1 MRIDPKFKR
10 QLATGV
16 VSSIGR
22 FVEMAMEAHMPQ
34 FPAVLKQQL
43 IPQVPTYGELLVLSI
58 PLATWIPKEARVPNT
73 KKRDYALGASLY
85 VLPELVKET
94 GCRIAATRVGRVGDS
109 HRAASP
115 YVTKAERMPFQ
126 TDIGY

>member
-1 MRIDPKFKR
+1 MDPKFNR
-10 QLATGV
+10 RLATGV

-22 FVEMAMEAHMPQ
+22 FVEMAMEAYVPQ

-43 IPQVPTYGELLVLSI
+43 IPQVPTYGELLALGI
-58 PLATWIPKEARVPNT
+58 PLATWIPKEARVPKT

-94 GCRIAATRVGRVGDS
+94 GCRIALAQPVGWVGDS

-115 YVTKAERMPFQ
+115 YVTRAEQLPFQ